1 MSAPITWA
9 EATTPITWSAI
20 GINWNSPAKANTS
33 TLAVSSG
40 YSNIN
45 VGTLTAAASFANN
58 LGKVHAS
65 TNSLSTVI
73 SFGLQNALTIAGGF
87 TFENDISFDISNDYT
102 ISSVLSTSGTI
113 TVPLTMSYVNGTNH
127 TESISVGSTM
137 NVTSSGEFL
146 WSNVS
151 DVSTVWTDVEYPN

>member
-20 GINWNSPAKANTS
+20 GINWNTPARADTS

-45 VGTLTAAASFANN
+45 VGTLAAAASFANN

-113 TVPLTMSYVNGTNH
+113 TIPLTITYVNGTNH

-137 NVTSSGEFL
+137 NVASSGEFL
-146 WSNVS
+146 WGDVN
-151 DVSTVWTDVEYPN
+151 DVSTIWTDVEYPN

>member
-1 MSAPITWA
+1 MTAPITWA

-20 GINWNSPAKANTS
+20 GINWNTPAKADTS

-45 VGTLTAAASFANN
+45 VGTLAAAASFANN

-65 TNSLSTVI
+65 TNSMATVI
-73 SFGLQNALTIAGGF
+73 SFGLQNALAGAGGF
-87 TFENDISFDISNDYT
+87 TFENAISFGVDNGYT
-102 ISSVLSTSGTI
+102 SSSILSAVSSITI
-113 TVPLTMSYVNGTNH
+113 PLTMTYVNATNH
-127 TESISVGSTM
+127 AESISVGSTM

-146 WSNVS
+146 WDNVS

>member
-20 GINWNSPAKANTS
+20 GINWNTPARADTS

-45 VGTLTAAASFANN
+45 VGTLAAAASFANN

-87 TFENDISFDISNDYT
+87 TFESDISFDISNDYT

-113 TVPLTMSYVNGTNH
+113 TIPLTMTYVNGTNH

-137 NVTSSGEFL
+137 NVASSGEFL
-146 WSNVS
+146 WGDVN
-151 DVSTVWTDVEYPN
+151 DVSTIWTDVEYPN

>member
-1 MSAPITWA
+1 VTAPITWA

-20 GINWNSPAKANTS
+20 GINWNTPAKANAS

-45 VGTLTAAASFANN
+45 VGTLAAAASFANN

-65 TNSLSTVI
+65 TNSMSTVI
-73 SFGLQNALTIAGGF
+73 SFGLQNALAGAGGF
-87 TFENDISFDISNDYT
+87 TFENAISFGVDNGYT
-102 ISSVLSTSGTI
+102 SSSILSAVSSITI
-113 TVPLTMSYVNGTNH
+113 PLTMTYVNATNH
-127 TESISVGSTM
+127 AESISVGSTM

-146 WSNVS
+146 WDNVS

>member
-1 MSAPITWA
+1 VSAPITWA

-20 GINWNSPAKANTS
+20 GINWNTPARADTS

-45 VGTLTAAASFANN
+45 VGTLAAAASFANN

-65 TNSLSTVI
+65 TNSMSTVI
-73 SFGLQNALTIAGGF
+73 SFGLQNALAGAGGF
-87 TFENDISFDISNDYT
+87 TFENDISFGVDNGYT
-102 ISSVLSTSGTI
+102 SSSILSAVSSITI
-113 TVPLTMSYVNGTNH
+113 PLTMTYVNATNH
-127 TESISVGSTM
+127 AESISVGSTM

-146 WSNVS
+146 WDNVS

>member
-20 GINWNSPAKANTS
+20 GINWNTPARADTS

-45 VGTLTAAASFANN
+45 VGTLAAAASFANN

-113 TVPLTMSYVNGTNH
+113 TIPLTMTYVNGTNH

-137 NVTSSGEFL
+137 NVASSGEFL
-146 WSNVS
+146 WGNVN
-151 DVSTVWTDVEYPN
+151 DVSTIWTDVEYPN

>member
-1 MSAPITWA
+1 VSAPITWA

-20 GINWNSPAKANTS
+20 GINWNSPAKADTS

-45 VGTLTAAASFANN
+45 VGTLASAVSFANN
-58 LGKVHAS
+58 MGKVNAS
-65 TNSLSTVI
+65 TNSMAGVI

-87 TFENDISFDISNDYT
+87 TFENAISFGVDNGYT
-102 ISSVLSTSGTI
+102 ISSVLAAVNSITI
-113 TVPLTMSYVNGTNH
+113 PLTMTYVNGTNH

-137 NVTSSGEFL
+137 NVTSSSEFL
-146 WSNVS
+146 WGDVS

>member
-1 MSAPITWA
+1 VSAPITWA

-20 GINWNSPAKANTS
+20 GIDWNTPARADTS

-45 VGTLTAAASFANN
+45 VGTLAAAASFANN

-73 SFGLQNALTIAGGF
+73 SFGLQNALVSLGGF
-87 TFENDISFDISNDYT
+87 TFENAISFDVDNGYT
-102 ISSVLSTSGTI
+102 NSGTLAAVSSI
-113 TVPLTMSYVNGTNH
+113 TIPLTMTYVNGTNH
-127 TESISVGSTM
+127 TEPISIGSTM

-146 WSNVS
+146 WGDVN

>member
-1 MSAPITWA
+1 VSAPITWA

-20 GINWNSPAKANTS
+20 GINWNTPARADTS

-45 VGTLTAAASFANN
+45 VGTLAAAASFANN

-113 TVPLTMSYVNGTNH
+113 TIPLTMTYVNGTNH

-137 NVTSSGEFL
+137 NVASSGEFL
-146 WSNVS
+146 WGNVN
-151 DVSTVWTDVEYPN
+151 DVSTIWTDVEYPN

>member
-1 MSAPITWA
+1 MSAPIKWS

-20 GINWNSPAKANTS
+20 GINWNSPAKADTS

-65 TNSLSTVI
+65 TNSMATVI
-73 SFGLQNALTIAGGF
+73 SFGLQNALTSLGGF
-87 TFENDISFDISNDYT
+87 TFENAISFDVDNGYT
-102 ISSVLSTSGTI
+102 NSGTLAAVSSI
-113 TVPLTMSYVNGTNH
+113 TIPLTMTYVNATNH
-127 TESISVGSTM
+127 AESVSIGSTM

-146 WSNVS
+146 WGDVS
-151 DVSTVWTDVEYPN
+151 DVSTIWTDVEYPN